1 MIDFSEHKDVI
12 AALKTAQEIEHDR
25 REKMRECINFVTKEN
40 GQWEDNIFEKFQTY
54 GRPRYTFDIT
64 KTIVNKYY
72 GEMTQNDF
80 NIRVTPM
87 GQGSSKETAQLCA
100 GLVKNTESISRATN
114 VYSMAAR
121 MEMICGFDA
130 IRIDQDYADNESFN
144 QDLFI
149 RHITDSV
156 NRVWFLGNYQDRTAS
171 DADAVVIEHLIS
183 SDEYQE
189 RFGKDSE
196 DAARSLG
203 DNVDRSTY
211 YYKRQGIRIGELI
224 YKKKERKKLYLL
236 PDGSTVDEDGYESA
250 GKVEGA
256 KERMVDSHKIC
267 VRWFDGRDFLT
278 ESEETVFDF
287 LPVVP
292 VLPNFMIVEDKPIS
306 CGVVEP
312 LMDWQRVRNY
322 TGSAYVEETALA
334 PKDVILM
341 TRAQLVGNEKDVG
354 RLNVAGRPILTYTPD
369 ENPNVPPPYKPGA
382 YQTNTGLATMFQLSE
397 QGIQSS
403 AGMFAAGLGDN
414 PALQSG
420 VAIEQLDNNSNLGSI
435 EYYKALEVALGHLG
449 KILVNAYPKLYD
461 VEQER
466 RIFNDDGTYEMVMIN
481 QIGMDGKKINDLSKG
496 VYDVYCDI
504 GAAFK
509 NRQQKTAD
517 QIIALGQV
525 DPTVVAQNKD
535 ILLSSLDSPGMDKA
549 AERAR
554 ATLMKMGEI
563 PESQWTDEER
573 EAAEVA
579 SQAAAQNPPPE
590 DPMTIA
596 AKAEDK
602 KADAAL
608 AAQEMKAIELQQ
620 KQQELDF
627 KQQKEQVELLMKG
640 QQDQM
645 QIQLDTMNL
654 LKGMAEVLKTI
665 GESGEKDVTLSP
677 DAQKAYDDQA
687 QNVQKVQQD
696 L

>member
-40 GQWEDNIFEKFQTY
+40 GQWEDNIWEKFHTY

-64 KTIVNKYY
+64 KTVVNKYY

-87 GQGSSKETAQLCA
+87 GQGSSKETAQLNA
-100 GLVKNTESISRATN
+100 GLVKNTESISCATN
-114 VYSMAAR
+114 VYSMLAR
-121 MEMICGFDA
+121 MEMICGFDCL
-130 IRIDQDYADNESFN
+130 RIDQDYADNDSFN

-149 RHITDSV
+149 RHVTDSV
-156 NRVWFLGNYQDRTAS
+156 NRVWFLGNYQERTCS
-171 DADAVVIEHLIS
+171 DADGVVVEHLVS
-183 SDEYQE
+183 CEEYEE
-189 RFGKDSE
+189 RFGKEKES
-196 DAARSLG
+196 AARSLG
-203 DNVDRSTY
+203 DTQDRSTY
-211 YYKRQGIRIGELI
+211 EYKRQGIRIGELI
-224 YKKKERKKLYLL
+224 YKKKERKNLYQL
-236 PDGSTVDEDGYESA
+236 PDGSILSEEDYEAS
-250 GKVEGA
+250 GKVKGA
-256 KERMVDSHKIC
+256 KARTVDSHKIC
-267 VRWFDGRDFLT
+267 VRWFDGRDFLS

-287 LPVVP
+287 LPVIP
-292 VLPNFMIVEDKPIS
+292 VLPHFMIVEDKPIS

-312 LMDWQRVRNY
+312 LMDWARVRNY
-322 TGSAYVEETALA
+322 TGSAWVEETALA
-334 PKDVILM
+334 PKDVIMM
-341 TRAQLVGNEKDVG
+341 TRAQLSGNEKDAG

-369 ENPNVPPPYKPGA
+369 SNPNVPPPYKPGA
-382 YQTNTGLATMFQLSE
+382 YQSNAALATIFQVSE
-397 QGIQSS
+397 QGLQSS

-414 PALQSG
+414 PGLQSG

-435 EYYKALEVALGHLG
+435 EYYKALEVALGHAG

-461 VEQER
+461 IEQER
-466 RIFNDDGTYEMVMIN
+466 RIFNDDGTYEMVTIN
-481 QIGMDGKKINDLSKG
+481 QVGLDGEKINDLSKG

-504 GAAFK
+504 GQAFK
-509 NRQQKTAD
+509 NRQQKTAE

-573 EAAEVA
+573 EAAVMA
-579 SQAAAQNPPPE
+579 AQQAAQNPPPE
-590 DPMTIA
+590 DPMMIA

-608 AAQEMKAIELQQ
+608 AAQEMKAIQLQQDQQKLDFDQQ
-620 KQQELDF
+620 KQQIEIISNG
-627 KQQKEQVELLMKG
+627 QKDQI
-640 QQDQM
+640 QM
-645 QIQLDTMNL
+645 QKDTMDML
-654 LKGMAEVLKTI
+654 AQMANILKTI
-665 GESGEKDVTLSP
+665 GESAEKDVVLSP
-677 DAQKAYDDQA
+677 DAQKAYDQQA
-687 QNVQKVQQD
+687 QKVSSVQAD

>member
-1 MIDFSEHKDVI
+1 MIDFSEHNDVI
-12 AALKTAQEIEHDR
+12 AALKTAQEVEHDR

-40 GQWEDNIFEKFQTY
+40 GQWEDHILEKFENY
-54 GRPRYTFDIT
+54 KRPRYTFDIT

-114 VYSMAAR
+114 VYSMLAR

-130 IRIDQDYADNESFN
+130 LRIDQDYADNESFN

-156 NRVWFLGNYQDRTAS
+156 NRVWFLGNYHERTCS
-171 DADAVVIEHLIS
+171 DADGVVVEHLIS
-183 SDEYQE
+183 CDEYEE
-189 RFGKDSE
+189 RFGE
-196 DAARSLG
+196 EAEGMARSLG
-203 DNVDRSTY
+203 DSVDRNTY
-211 YYKRQGIRIGELI
+211 YYKREGIRIGELI
-224 YKKKERKKLYLL
+224 YKKKERKKLYQL
-236 PDGSTVDEDGYESA
+236 PDGTTLDEDGYKA
-250 GKVEGA
+250 IGKVEGA
-256 KERMVDSHKIC
+256 KERLVDSHKIC
-267 VRWFDGRDFLT
+267 VRWFDGRGFLT

-334 PKDVILM
+334 PKDIILM
-341 TRAQLVGNEKDVG
+341 TRAQLAGNEKDAG

-369 ENPNVPPPYKPGA
+369 TNPNVPPPYKPGA
-382 YQTNTGLATMFQLSE
+382 YQTNNGLASMFQLSE

-435 EYYKALEVALGHLG
+435 EYYKALEVALGHAG

-461 VEQER
+461 IEQER
-466 RIFNDDGTYEMVMIN
+466 RIFNDDGTYEMVTIN
-481 QIGMDGKKINDLSKG
+481 QIGIDGEKINDLSKG

-504 GAAFK
+504 GQAFK
-509 NRQQKTAD
+509 NRQQKTAE

-554 ATLMKMGEI
+554 ATLMKLGEI

-573 EAAEVA
+573 AQAEAAA
-579 SQAAAQNPPPE
+579 QAAAQNPPPA
-590 DPMTIA
+590 DPMMIA
-596 AKAEDK
+596 AQAEAQKAANGTTE
-602 KADAAL
+602 L
-608 AAQEMKAIELQQ
+608 ELKAIKLQQDQQKLDFDQQ
-620 KQQELDF
+620 KQN
-627 KQQKEQVELLMKG
+627 VEILMKG
-640 QQDQM
+640 QQDTLDA
-645 QIQLDTMNL
+645 QLKIMDAITKL
-654 LKGMAEVLKTI
+654 AVGLKNI
-665 GESGEKDVTLSP
+665 GESSEKDTTLTPSAKQAY
-677 DAQKAYDDQA
+677 DSQAQKITE
-687 QNVQKVQQD
+687 VQKD